1 MADLVYN
8 QQRFNEQIRN
18 IDQNIKKLES
28 EREEF
33 QRNYEIVKRN
43 WSGNEFNKANEK
55 LIEIEK
61 TLNKAIEDQTKQ
73 RNFLENKNEDFA
85 SQVSGL

>member
-8 QQRFNEQIRN
+8 QAKFDEQIRR

-33 QRNYEIVKRN
+33 HRNYDIVKRN
-43 WSGNEFNKANEK
+43 WSGDEFNKADVK
-55 LIEIEK
+55 LMEIDK
-61 TLNKAIEDQTKQ
+61 TLNMAIEDQKKQ
-73 RNFLENKNEDFA
+73 RNYLEGKNQDFA